1 GFARMKILLF
11 AFGGGAD
18 NPYLPH
24 NYVKN
29 AVVYTGNHD
38 NDTIVG
44 WFKSASK
51 KERDFCLKYL
61 NSTGR
66 EIHWDFIRA
75 AFSSVADTAIV
86 PMQDVLGLGNEGRMN
101 LPSTYSGNW
110 NWRCQQK
117 DFSDKLA
124 RKLKDTTSIYGR

>member
-1 GFARMKILLF
+1 M
-11 AFGGGAD
+11 
-18 NPYLPH
+18 PH
-24 NYVKN
+24 NYIKN

-38 NDTIVG
+38 NDTVAG
-44 WFKSASK
+44 WFTSANK
-51 KERDFCLKYL
+51 REREFCLKYL
-61 NSTGR
+61 HSDGR

-110 NWRCQQK
+110 NWRCREK
-117 DFSDKLA
+117 DFA
-124 RKLKDTTSIYGR
+124 RATAEKLKHLTETYGR